1 MITRVRHPS
10 GSHHSLRLHLGL
22 HHLDLPVLELELD
35 ERAVIAAAALV
46 TGALVGAAGVTA
58 RNTSRLKSLRRH
70 VAVAQKEVDSTR
82 VIAMKDVEAAKQ
94 FGAARIFKDL
104 LPTCDNLDRALTAAA
119 TSASGSISGSLSGSA
134 SVSAAVS
141 REGDAC
147 SLHSGIELTRKELLK
162 VLAVHGVKPIPIAVG
177 DKFSPDLCEAMM
189 TKPLRGLEE
198 SVNGGDGDGD
208 VDAAVD
214 TVSDVFLPGYTLHD
228 RVIRPVQV
236 SVYKDD
242 MAMS

>member
-46 TGALVGAAGVTA
+46 TGVLVGAAGATA
-58 RNTSRLKSLRRH
+58 RNTSRLTALRRH

-119 TSASGSISGSLSGSA
+119 TSASGSGSLSGSA

-198 SVNGGDGDGD
+198 SVNGGDGTVDGS
-208 VDAAVD
+208 AAVD
-214 TVSDVFLPGYTLHD
+214 TVSDVFLQGYTLHD

-242 MAMS
+242 MVMS

>member
-46 TGALVGAAGVTA
+46 TGVLVGAAGATA
-58 RNTSRLKSLRRH
+58 RNTSRLTALRRH

-119 TSASGSISGSLSGSA
+119 TSASGSGSLSGSA

-198 SVNGGDGDGD
+198 SVNGGDGTVD
-208 VDAAVD
+208 VDAAAAVD

-242 MAMS
+242 MVMS